1 MEDAS
6 WFSPLEILAGKNG
19 PPTDR
24 QIKLLSSLEEYI
36 SNRINFNQERADF
49 AITNYKETISEITT
63 DVSEKLLKREVWYN
77 KTNMLT
83 IANAFYILSFL
94 LICISWIFQPSIIY
108 NISLSS
114 IIMGMLVHSY
124 AIINRI
130 IIMQR
135 PPVSTLYESIVFVSF
150 IAVLI
155 SVIIEFWK
163 KNTSGLFVGSILGSI
178 LLFIGYRYAAE
189 GDTLGVLVAVL
200 NSNFWLATHV
210 VTITIGYGVTV
221 VASTLAHLTQIV
233 INKKWKEGV
242 ICNSALIA
250 VTIAILTSVVKY
262 SLPFAIMGLA
272 VVLLFKKNKEEPF
285 ISKLALLIVGVIGVG
300 CGIGSVIQTIVG
312 VVFILL
318 IVLFTPLK
326 K

>member
-1 MEDAS
+1 MDTIKNILIDS
-6 WFSPLEILAGKNG
+6 LNGFSAKDIPL
-19 PPTDR
+19 
-24 QIKLLSSLEEYI
+24 
-36 SNRINFNQERADF
+36 F
-49 AITNYKETISEITT
+49 
-63 DVSEKLLKREVWYN
+63 
-77 KTNMLT
+77 
-83 IANAFYILSFL
+83 
-94 LICISWIFQPSIIY
+94 IFQ
-108 NISLSS
+108 
-114 IIMGMLVHSY
+114 
-124 AIINRI
+124 
-130 IIMQR
+130 
-135 PPVSTLYESIVFVSF
+135 
-150 IAVLI
+150 
-155 SVIIEFWK
+155 
-163 KNTSGLFVGSILGSI
+163 IL
-178 LLFIGYRYAAE
+178 
-189 GDTLGVLVAVL
+189 
-200 NSNFWLATHV
+200 
-210 VTITIGYGVTV
+210 